1 MCDYQLLLNFWLSHN
16 KYYTMRSV
24 TRKIITGI
32 HVPIII
38 IKIYI
43 QGINTEIYLPGWLEM
58 GGWNASSLWTGPKE
72 NIMKIPFYLLKV
84 SQCQNFKKKTLNINI
99 ISLKTGLDQVY
110 AMPKNLK
117 AYFLNFFVI
126 LIS

>member
-1 MCDYQLLLNFWLSHN
+1 
-16 KYYTMRSV
+16 MRSV
-24 TRKIITGI
+24 THKIITVI

-58 GGWNASSLWTGPKE
+58 GGWNASSLWTGPTE
-72 NIMKIPFYLLKV
+72 NIIKISFYLLKV
-84 SQCQNFKKKTLNINI
+84 FQCQNLKKTLNINI
-99 ISLKTGLDQVY
+99 ISLKTGLDQIY
-110 AMPKNLK
+110 AMFKNLK

-126 LIS
+126 LIN

>member
-1 MCDYQLLLNFWLSHN
+1 
-16 KYYTMRSV
+16 
-24 TRKIITGI
+24 
-32 HVPIII
+32 
-38 IKIYI
+38 
-43 QGINTEIYLPGWLEM
+43 M